1 MTRGIIIKTVIN
13 LTMNFA
19 KYTEKGKRKANH
31 YKINRPM
38 AWELKLWILR
48 RRWKIRNRLVKMIL
62 NRVPRAHM
70 TEVFNEMASQINN
83 LTVGLE
89 EMQMQTNAIK
99 EINQLVHGQV
109 ELVQELD

>member
-1 MTRGIIIKTVIN
+1 MTRRIMIKIIIN

-31 YKINRPM
+31 YKINRPT
-38 AWELKLWILR
+38 AWELKLWTLR
-48 RRWKIRNRLVKMIL
+48 RRWKVRNRLVKMIL
-62 NRVPRAHM
+62 NRVPKAYM
-70 TEVFNEMASQINN
+70 TEVFSEMSSQINN
-83 LTVGLE
+83 LTIGLE

>member
-1 MTRGIIIKTVIN
+1 MTRRIIIKTVIN

-48 RRWKIRNRLVKMIL
+48 RRWKVRNRLVKMIL
-62 NRVPRAHM
+62 NRVPKAYM
-70 TEVFNEMASQINN
+70 TEVFNEMAFQINN
-83 LTVGLE
+83 LTTGLE
-89 EMQMQTNAIK
+89 EMQMQTDAIK